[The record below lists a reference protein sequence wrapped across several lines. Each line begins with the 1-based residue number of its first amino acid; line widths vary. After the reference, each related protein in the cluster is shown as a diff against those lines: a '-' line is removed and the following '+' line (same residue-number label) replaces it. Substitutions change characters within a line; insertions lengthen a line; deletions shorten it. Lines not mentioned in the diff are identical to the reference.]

1 MLQLRIWPMG
11 SLWRVEVVDDALNSD
26 FPEEIFTE
34 MVSNEVDLQRASGEA
49 LAELKKAKAW
59 RDGFDT

>member
-1 MLQLRIWPMG
+1 MG